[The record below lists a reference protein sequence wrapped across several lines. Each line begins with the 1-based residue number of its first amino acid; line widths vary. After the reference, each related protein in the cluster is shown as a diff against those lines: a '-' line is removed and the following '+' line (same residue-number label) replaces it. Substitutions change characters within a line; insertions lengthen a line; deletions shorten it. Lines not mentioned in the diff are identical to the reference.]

1 MRCKF
6 LKTDAP
12 EGGVYC
18 KRDDL
23 EIDSKTFSDV
33 CLENCEKC
41 KLNGGNVKP
50 IRYQYGL
57 YEIDS

>member
-1 MRCKF
+1 MRCKY
-6 LKTDAP
+6 LKTNAN

-23 EIDSKTFSDV
+23 EIDSKTFSEV

-41 KLNGGNVKP
+41 KLNGGDIQPK
-50 IRYQYGL
+50 RYQFGIF
-57 YEIDS
+57 EIKK